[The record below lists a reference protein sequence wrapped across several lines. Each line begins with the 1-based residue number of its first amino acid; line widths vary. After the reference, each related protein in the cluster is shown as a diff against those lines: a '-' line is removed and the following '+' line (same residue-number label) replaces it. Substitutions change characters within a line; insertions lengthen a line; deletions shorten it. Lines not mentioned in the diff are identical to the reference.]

1 MKKIILALLILCFC
15 LSIVAEESVSF
26 QSASNTSAYFYSGS
40 ISDSE
45 RLKIYTYVW
54 GQVEKTGL
62 YIVPDNTDLLALI
75 SLAGGPTENAKLANI
90 RIVRPTADGSKVI
103 FVDLKEYIETG
114 NEDLIPV
121 LKPGDTVIVAGSI
134 YYAFFRVAD
143 FMSKVAIVVS
153 VIAAINNM

>member
-1 MKKIILALLILCFC
+1 MKKIILTLLILSFC
-15 LSIVAEESVSF
+15 LAIIAEETASF

-90 RIVRPTADGSKVI
+90 RIVRPTAKGNKVI

-114 NEDLIPV
+114 NEDLIPI